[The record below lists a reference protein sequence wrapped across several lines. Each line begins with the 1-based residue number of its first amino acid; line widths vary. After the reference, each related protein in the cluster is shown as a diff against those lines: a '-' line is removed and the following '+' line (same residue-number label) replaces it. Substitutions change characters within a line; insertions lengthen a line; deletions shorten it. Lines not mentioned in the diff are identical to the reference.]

1 MAEGRRRTSIPELRE
16 MKGRGEKISMLT
28 AYDYPTAKL
37 LDGAGV
43 DVLLVGDSLG
53 MVMLGYD
60 STVYVTLEEMIHH
73 AKAVV
78 RGTDRALVIGDLPFG
93 SYNEGPAQA
102 VRSATRLIK
111 EGGAAAVKLEGGIEL
126 APTVRVV
133 ANAGI
138 PVVGHVGLMP
148 QTATK
153 VGGFKVQA
161 RTAEDASSLVESG
174 RALQKAGA
182 FMIVIEA
189 VPAPVGALLSRS
201 LAVPVIGIGAGAGC
215 DGQVLVTPDMLGLQN
230 ALTPRYL
237 KRYANLAG
245 IVEDAVRSYVSE
257 VEAGT
262 FPAEEHGYPM
272 DPKEEA
278 KLETPGPGSTGGK
291 RAPPRRTRS

>member
-1 MAEGRRRTSIPELRE
+1 MNIPELRG
-16 MKGRGEKISMLT
+16 MKDRGEGISMLT
-28 AYDYPTAKL
+28 AYDYPTARL

-53 MVMLGYD
+53 MVVLGYD

-73 AKAVV
+73 VKAVV

-102 VRSATRLIK
+102 IRSATRLIK
-111 EGGAAAVKLEGGIEL
+111 EGGCAAVKLEGGIEM
-126 APTVRVV
+126 APTVRAV
-133 ANAGI
+133 ADAGI

-148 QTATK
+148 QSATK
-153 VGGFKVQA
+153 VGGYKVQA
-161 RTAEDASSLVESG
+161 RTAEGASFLVENG
-174 RALQKAGA
+174 QALEKAGA

-201 LAVPVIGIGAGAGC
+201 LTVPVIGIGAGVGC

-237 KRYANLAG
+237 KRYADLAG
-245 IVEDAVRSYVSE
+245 TIEEAARSYISE
-257 VEAGT
+257 VKSGT
-262 FPAEEHGYPM
+262 FPAEEHSYGM
-272 DPKEEA
+272 DPEEEA
-278 KLETPGPGSTGGK
+278 KLRDGL
-291 RAPPRRTRS
+291 